1 MIGEN
6 FGGYTV
12 VRQIGAGGM
21 GAVYLAEHRRIE
33 RKVAVKVLLP
43 EYSNNQDMLVRFFA
57 EARAASIIKHPGFVE
72 ILDCDVHPNGRAYII
87 MEFLEGESL
96 GACLERNRSLANDFP
111 SLIRIAADMANAMT
125 AAHENGIVHRDLKP
139 DNVFLALDPR
149 TPGAVVKILDFG
161 IAKLVSTTGI
171 GSQTQAGMLLGTPRY
186 MSPEQCRGQGGI
198 NHLADIYSMG
208 CMLFEMVCG
217 RPPFDS
223 DNPAELI
230 AAHLTQ
236 EAPRASQFE
245 PRVPQALDDLIA
257 RLTAKDTARR
267 VQSMAEIEA
276 LLRQISPHAPVART
290 MVSQAMPAASTMAA
304 PIPAG
309 SGTRILSDEQLKPG
323 QVKTGQRQVNK
334 VNATDRMS
342 HDQSDPPKRRTG
354 LIVGAVLGALAVA
367 GGLVWLYPHDKTTKP
382 VGHKSLTTAETVA
395 QETQL
400 ATQSDTQ
407 SDTQAGTKAAPPA
420 PAGMVFLPPANFAM
434 GSSDA
439 DVQAAFDTCQKL
451 GITCKRE
458 IYERERPV
466 RQVTLKGFFLDR
478 TEVTNQAFARW
489 LSSQTVKVTGTSV
502 RDGQGHVLA
511 DLNPGVGGVEGKG
524 QFTARAGRARWPVV
538 QVSWVAARLFCQA
551 QGKRLPSEA
560 EWERAA
566 RGTTGR
572 TYPWGNQAPNCAS
585 AAIGRDPGNG
595 CPAGSGPDE
604 VGANQEDATPEG
616 VLDMGGNAGEWVAD
630 AFADTY
636 PDCGT
641 CTDPMVG
648 DPASTE
654 ASTRRVI
661 RGGDWA
667 YPADVTRSA
676 GRSRREADKVL
687 KNVGF
692 RCAQSVP

>member
-43 EYSNNQDMLVRFFA
+43 EYSNNQDMLARFFA

-96 GACLERNRSLANDFP
+96 GACLQRNVSLANDFP
-111 SLIRIAADMANAMT
+111 GLIRIAADMANAMT

-139 DNVFLALDPR
+139 DNVYLAIDPR

-245 PRVPQALDDLIA
+245 PRVPPALDDLIA

-276 LLRQISPHAPVART
+276 LLRQISPQAPVART
-290 MVSQAMPAASTMAA
+290 MVSQAMPAASTLAT
-304 PIPAG
+304 PPTPTG
-309 SGTRILSDEQLKPG
+309 SGTRILSEN
-323 QVKTGQRQVNK
+323 QVKTGQRA
-334 VNATDRMS
+334 VNATERVPRNIDP
-342 HDQSDPPKRRTG
+342 DPPKRRTG
-354 LIVGAVLGALAVA
+354 LIVGGILGAVAVA
-367 GGLVWLYPHDKTTKP
+367 GGLTVWGLSQHEPKP
-382 VGHKSLTTAETVA
+382 VPPKSKPLETTETV
-395 QETQL
+395 TV
-400 ATQSDTQ
+400 DTQ
-407 SDTQAGTKAAPPA
+407 PPNKTAPQAPSGMVYVPPA
-420 PAGMVFLPPANFAM
+420 SFAM

-439 DVQAAFDTCQKL
+439 DVQAAFDMCQKL
-451 GITCKRE
+451 GVACKRE

-478 TEVTNQAFARW
+478 TEVPNQSFARW
-489 LSSQTVKVTGTSV
+489 LSGQSVKVVGTSV
-502 RDGQGHVLA
+502 RDGQGRMLV
-511 DLNPGVGGVEGKG
+511 DLNPGVGGIEAKG
-524 QFTARAGRARWPVV
+524 QVFTTRAGRGRWPVV
-538 QVSWVAARLFCQA
+538 QVSWLGAHLYCES

-572 TYPWGNQAPNCAS
+572 TYPWGNQVPNCAS
-585 AAIGRDPGNG
+585 VAFGREAGNG
-595 CPAGSGPDE
+595 CPKGSGPDE

-630 AFADTY
+630 AFSDSY
-636 PDCGT
+636 PDCGA

-648 DPASTE
+648 DPNSADANTK
-654 ASTRRVI
+654 RVI

-667 YPADVTRSA
+667 YPADVTRGA